1 MKKSVII
8 LIAVVAVIIIWAISA
23 YNGLVSM
30 DENVSSQWA
39 NVETQYQR
47 RADLIP
53 NLVNTV
59 KGYASHEKETL
70 EGVVEARS
78 KATQIKV
85 DANDLTPEKLA
96 EYQKAQGAVTSAL
109 GKLLAITENYPDL
122 KANQNFL
129 ELQAQLEGT
138 ENRINVAR
146 KNFNDAAQKHLC
158 FCIRLRETYLFR
170 SRRRNGKSAGSKI
183 LIGHTHFFSQAM
195 IVNARSYP
203 KKEIVFK

>member
-1 MKKSVII
+1 MKKVTIII
-8 LIAVVAVIIIWAISA
+8 LVAVVAIIAFWAISG
-23 YNGLVSM
+23 YNSLVGM
-30 DENVSSQWA
+30 DENVSNQWA

-59 KGYASHEKETL
+59 KGYAAHEKETL
-70 EGVVEARS
+70 EGVITARS
-78 KATQIKV
+78 QATQIKV
-85 DANDLTPEKLA
+85 DPTDLTPEKLA
-96 EYQKAQGAVTSAL
+96 EYQKAQGQLATAL

-146 KNFNDAAQKHLC
+146 KNFNDAAKTYNTA
-158 FCIRLRETYLFR
+158 IRRFPKNIL
-170 SRRRNGKSAGSKI
+170 AGMFGFDKRAYFEAAE
-183 LIGHTHFFSQAM
+183 GAEQAPQ
-195 IVNARSYP
+195 VQ
-203 KKEIVFK
+203 F

>member
-1 MKKSVII
+1 MKKSTIII
-8 LIAVVAVIIIWAISA
+8 LVVLALLVIWGVTG
-23 YNGLVSM
+23 YNGLVTM
-30 DENVSSQWA
+30 DENVSGQWS

-53 NLVNTV
+53 NLVSTV

-78 KATQIKV
+78 QATQIKV

-129 ELQAQLEGT
+129 QLQEEIADVENKLAAVRRYFNSATKEYNNAVQTFPSNIVAGMTGFQREIMFDLGKNERANLEQ
-138 ENRINVAR
+138 AP
-146 KNFNDAAQKHLC
+146 
-158 FCIRLRETYLFR
+158 
-170 SRRRNGKSAGSKI
+170 KI
-183 LIGHTHFFSQAM
+183 SF
-195 IVNARSYP
+195 
-203 KKEIVFK
+203 

>member
-1 MKKSVII
+1 MKKVTII
-8 LIAVVAVIIIWAISA
+8 IIVAVVAVIAIWAISG
-23 YNGLVSM
+23 YNSLVGM
-30 DENVSSQWA
+30 DENVSNQWA

-59 KGYASHEKETL
+59 KGYAAHEKETL
-70 EGVVEARS
+70 EGVIAARS
-78 KATQIKV
+78 QATQIKV
-85 DANDLTPEKLA
+85 DPTDLTPEKLA
-96 EYQKAQGAVTSAL
+96 EYQKAQGQLATAL

-146 KNFNDAAQKHLC
+146 KNFNDAAKAYNTT
-158 FCIRLRETYLFR
+158 IRRFPKNIL
-170 SRRRNGKSAGSKI
+170 AGMFGFDKRAYFEAAE
-183 LIGHTHFFSQAM
+183 GAEQAPQ
-195 IVNARSYP
+195 VQ
-203 KKEIVFK
+203 F

>member
-1 MKKSVII
+1 MKKSTII
-8 LIAVVAVIIIWAISA
+8 IIVVVALLAIWGVSG
-23 YNGLVSM
+23 YNGLVTM
-30 DENVSSQWA
+30 DENVSGQWS

-78 KATQIKV
+78 KATQMTV

-109 GKLLAITENYPDL
+109 GKLLAITENYP
-122 KANQNFL
+122 APESQP
-129 ELQAQLEGT
+129 ELPGAPSPVGRYGKPHQRGTYQLQQCGE
-138 ENRINVAR
+138 E
-146 KNFNDAAQKHLC
+146 F
-158 FCIRLRETYLFR
+158 
-170 SRRRNGKSAGSKI
+170 
-183 LIGHTHFFSQAM
+183 
-195 IVNARSYP
+195 
-203 KKEIVFK
+203 